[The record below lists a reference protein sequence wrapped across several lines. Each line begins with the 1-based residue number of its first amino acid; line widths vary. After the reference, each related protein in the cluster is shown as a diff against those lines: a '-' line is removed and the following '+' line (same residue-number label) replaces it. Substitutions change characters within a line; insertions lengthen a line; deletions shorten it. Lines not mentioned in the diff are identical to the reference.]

1 MAPRKKESAEPTR
14 RSTRVV
20 SQSSTT
26 PAKESVKS
34 PKTPK
39 KRNVE
44 KTEEPENKIDV
55 PAKKAKK
62 GLIIGDKLPD
72 LTLKDEEGNDINI
85 IDITFEKGIIL
96 FAYPKASTP
105 GCTKQVLPPVSQVN
119 EACGFRDVF
128 DKVSAKEY
136 LIYGISTDAP
146 KANKNFKEKQGLQYH
161 LLSDQKSELLKALGA
176 TKEGNKTLRS
186 TWVIGKGGII
196 EDVQLGSSPGDS
208 VSKSLKKLGIEA

>member
-1 MAPRKKESAEPTR
+1 M
-14 RSTRVV
+14 
-20 SQSSTT
+20 
-26 PAKESVKS
+26 
-34 PKTPK
+34 
-39 KRNVE
+39 
-44 KTEEPENKIDV
+44 
-55 PAKKAKK
+55 KK
-62 GLIIGDKLPD
+62 GKISIS
-72 LTLKDEEGNDINI
+72 LTSLSKRE
-85 IDITFEKGIIL
+85 L
-96 FAYPKASTP
+96 YYLHTP
-105 GCTKQVLPPVSQVN
+105 RLRRQDVLNKYGPSNQIN

-128 DKVSAKEY
+128 EKVSAKEY

-161 LLSDQKSELLKALGA
+161 LLSDQKSELLRALGA